1 QATSQD
7 PRIGVDVHAYAW
19 KAHTSH
25 VPESR
30 LAEPKRDQDSSK
42 PKSATHRRRS
52 PRICVGSQQLTFE
65 TYIGRAKRDSILASP
80 VQSHAY
86 AQNSKHMRG
95 RQAQCPSSPR
105 PTYMRRSKAYA
116 WKKNSSPA

>member
-7 PRIGVDVHAYAW
+7 PRIGMEVHAYAW

-52 PRICVGSQQLTFE
+52 PCICVGSQQLTFE
-65 TYIGRAKRDSILASP
+65 AYIGRAKHDSILASP
-80 VQSHAY
+80 IQSHAY
-86 AQNSKHMRG
+86 AQNSKHMHG

-105 PTYMRRSKAYA
+105 PTHMR
-116 WKKNSSPA
+116 

>member
-1 QATSQD
+1 MHGKLTQVTL
-7 PRIGVDVHAYAW
+7 
-19 KAHTSH
+19 
-25 VPESR
+25 PESR

-52 PRICVGSQQLTFE
+52 PCICVGSQQLTFE
-65 TYIGRAKRDSILASP
+65 AYVGRAKRDSILASP

-105 PTYMRRSKAYA
+105 PTSLNVHAFKIHIQPILEVIHNHE
-116 WKKNSSPA
+116 WLILFED